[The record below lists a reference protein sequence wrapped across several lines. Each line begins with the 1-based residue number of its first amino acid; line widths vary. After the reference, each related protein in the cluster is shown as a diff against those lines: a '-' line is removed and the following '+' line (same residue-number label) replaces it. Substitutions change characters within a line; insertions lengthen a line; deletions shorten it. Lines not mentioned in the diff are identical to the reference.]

1 MPSQTNYRQAEP
13 KWILLWRTS
22 ELYSTYSKHIRG
34 LTLIEGD
41 WSWKDINRRD
51 MKNLLKMNRSN
62 LLWNSAPGLS
72 PGEGWLWFSPEKFR
86 GNTGLRVVIK
96 LVLGRCVM
104 APAGVPLQKTQKV
117 DAHGWQSYCD
127 KFRLLWGWLFAMLQK
142 KFRLTSPPS
151 AV

>member
-1 MPSQTNYRQAEP
+1 
-13 KWILLWRTS
+13 
-22 ELYSTYSKHIRG
+22 
-34 LTLIEGD
+34 
-41 WSWKDINRRD
+41 

-72 PGEGWLWFSPEKFR
+72 PGEGWLWFSPGKFR

-117 DAHGWQSYCD
+117 DAHG
-127 KFRLLWGWLFAMLQK
+127 
-142 KFRLTSPPS
+142 
-151 AV
+151 